1 MNININFLNNLN
13 DKHFVAKM
21 FDEFFH
27 LFDKVFNIDELNSK
41 LNDQVD

>member
-21 FDEFFH
+21 LDKFFDF
-27 LFDKVFNIDELNSK
+27 FDKIFNIDELNSK
-41 LNDQVD
+41 LSNQID